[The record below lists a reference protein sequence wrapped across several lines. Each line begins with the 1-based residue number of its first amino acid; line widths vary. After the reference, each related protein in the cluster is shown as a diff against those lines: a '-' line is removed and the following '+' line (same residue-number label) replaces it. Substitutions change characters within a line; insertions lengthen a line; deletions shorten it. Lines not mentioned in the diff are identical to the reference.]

1 VRHNPKGEMPF
12 LDHLEELRWR
22 IFKAGAA
29 FILCMLGGFAVVHY
43 AHVTAILIKP
53 ALPYLP
59 QGKLAVFHPITPFF
73 FELKLAI
80 ILGIL
85 FSLPI
90 IMFQLWS
97 FLAPA
102 LEKRERRVI
111 VPALYGGLLLFAL
124 GVSIGYYGAMPVS
137 LKFLYS
143 FQSETSMWMI
153 GMDEYLSFV
162 LGLLL
167 SFGII
172 FELPVIIMILAS
184 LGLVTPKFLRQY
196 RRHFVVIATVVASA
210 MSPGD
215 AVTVTLMMMLPLIVL
230 YEIGIVLAVFV
241 KKPVKEVPESTDGD
255 EIAPVVP
262 PPGAVQAQ

>member
-1 VRHNPKGEMPF
+1 MRHNPKGEMPF

-22 IFKAGAA
+22 IFKAGGA
-29 FILCMLGGFAVVHY
+29 FLACMLLGFVVVHY
-43 AHVTAILIKP
+43 AHVTDILIRP
-53 ALPYLP
+53 ARPYLP
-59 QGKLAVFHPITPFF
+59 DGKLAVFHPITPFF
-73 FELKLAI
+73 FEIKLAI

-90 IMFQLWS
+90 IVFQLWA

-102 LEKRERRVI
+102 LEPREKRVI

-124 GVSIGYYGAMPVS
+124 GVSIGYFGAMPVT

-143 FQSETSMWMI
+143 FQSSTSMWMI
-153 GMDEYLSFV
+153 GMEEYLSFV

-167 SFGII
+167 SFGVI

-184 LGLVTPKFLRQY
+184 LGLVTPAFLRTY
-196 RRHFVVIATVVASA
+196 RRHFIVIATVTASV

-215 AVTVTLMMMLPLIVL
+215 AVTVTFMMMIPLIVL
-230 YEIGIVLAVFV
+230 YEVGIVLAVFV
-241 KKPVKEVPESTDGD
+241 KKPAPKIED
-255 EIAPVVP
+255 EDEGEGIAPSEP
-262 PPGAVQAQ
+262 PPGAVPAG